1 MKLVAPLGVMSL
13 TGNSVSNLESY
24 QRLGAECV
32 RLAHEATDPASK
44 ALLLEMAKA
53 WVKLAELT
61 ARAAQHDDAA
71 TALEPAQI
79 PVPEAPRHVVQQ
91 QQQAQPE
98 AGTIKKKE

>member
-1 MKLVAPLGVMSL
+1 MSL
-13 TGNSVSNLESY
+13 EGNSVSNFEGY

-61 ARAAQHDDAA
+61 AKAAQHDDAA

-79 PVPEAPRHVVQQ
+79 PAPEAPRHVVQQ
-91 QQQAQPE
+91 QQQAQSEP
-98 AGTIKKKE
+98 GTIEKKE